1 MLESLDYGAAFGGD
15 YLYLF
20 MSGVGNTVAL
30 FLSCWVCAL
39 LLAATLSVIRT
50 VPSRLTR
57 AACVAYVEYHRNVPV
72 LVQIL
77 AWYFA
82 IPQMLPDG
90 VSAYLNRHNSE
101 ALYSAIALILFS
113 CAYMSE
119 DIRSGLRAIPRGQ
132 YEAARSIGM
141 GHLRAMRLII
151 LPQAIRLSAVPLVNQ
166 ALILFKATS
175 LASAIGV
182 AELTFETLQIES
194 QTFRIFEAFSAA
206 TLVYLTI
213 SLTIMFVGELVGK
226 RVALNRK

>member
-1 MLESLDYGAAFGGD
+1 MLENLDYRAAFDGD
-15 YLYLF
+15 YMRLF
-20 MSGVGNTVAL
+20 IAGVRNTVAL
-30 FLSCWVCAL
+30 FLSCWVCAMV
-39 LLAATLSVIRT
+39 LAAALSVIRT
-50 VPSRLTR
+50 IPSRLIR
-57 AACVAYVEYHRNVPV
+57 AASVAYVEYHRNVPV

-82 IPQMLPDG
+82 IPQLLPDG
-90 VSAYLNRHNSE
+90 VNDYLNRHNSE
-101 ALYSAIALILFS
+101 ALCSAIALTLFS
-113 CAYMSE
+113 TAYMSE

-141 GHLRAMRLII
+141 GHLGAMRLIV

-182 AELTFETLQIES
+182 GELTFETLQIES

-213 SLTIMFVGELVGK
+213 SLTIMFIGELVGR